1 MLQKWYLNQ
10 INYIHPLIQFKNKMY
25 LNLRMSLYIYM
36 WEEFTVGQK
45 LAWVFS
51 TVSNALWLF
60 VIIPQLYQNY
70 KAKDSKGLSL
80 LLLFCLIVGDIF
92 SIISA
97 HAKHLNPVIIYAA
110 AYHIVLDIIIITQ
123 ILYYRRKS
131 ILIQIGTVIQDTIT
145 ESSHLISDES
155 EDFISKYPYFNLT
168 LSEISFVILSMFTI
182 IGTQVFML
190 LNKNDISITA
200 DIIAWLATAIFM
212 LARIPQ
218 IILNFT
224 RKSTKGLSLLS
235 FIIINIANFFF
246 LLSVLIVLYDLN
258 PDTYIHYI
266 KENIQWIVGSSST
279 SLFDCIIFYQFY
291 KYRNYLDS

>member
-1 MLQKWYLNQ
+1 MLQCRL
-10 INYIHPLIQFKNKMY
+10 LIQFKNKMY
-25 LNLRMSLYIYM
+25 LNLRMSVHIYL
-36 WEEFTVGQK
+36 WEEFTVGQR
-45 LAWVFS
+45 LAWIFS

-60 VIIPQLYQNY
+60 VFIPQLYQNY

-80 LLLFCLIVGDIF
+80 LLLFCLIIGDIF

-110 AYHIVLDIIIITQ
+110 AYHIVLDVIIISQ
-123 ILYYRRKS
+123 ILYYRRQS
-131 ILIQIGTVIQDTIT
+131 ILIQVGTIIQDRIT
-145 ESSHLISDES
+145 ESSPLIDVSDES
-155 EDFISKYPYFNLT
+155 EDFISKYRYFSLT
-168 LSEISFVILSMFTI
+168 LSEISFVILSVLAV
-182 IGTQVFML
+182 IGTQVFMF
-190 LNKNDISITA
+190 LNKNEIDITA

-246 LLSVLIVLYDLN
+246 LLSVLIILYDLN
-258 PDTYIHYI
+258 PNTYMDYI
-266 KENIQWIVGSSST
+266 KANIQWIVGSSST
-279 SLFDCIIFYQFY
+279 TLFDCVIFYQFY
-291 KYRNYLDS
+291 KYRNYIDGYDE